1 MDRGRDVEG
10 SRSNADA
17 VERVVD
23 VGGASDRGLDA
34 AARQI
39 AALARRTPD
48 DLPSNTTVARETLVE
63 ELAALVGELTAAH
76 DQLRRQAVELHDAR
90 ALLDSERDR
99 FRELFEVAPEGH
111 IITDTAGSIREANR
125 SAAAL
130 LNVPFDM
137 LIGKPFAMFVDA
149 EDRRSFRLRVYRART
164 HASEEGWSI
173 TLLPRD
179 AEATRAFVAVSPL
192 LDSHGTVTGLRWL
205 VRDTSPRRL
214 GAVWDRAPAAILR
227 SAIDALSAHV
237 AVVDAD
243 GTIVTV
249 NRAWRDAA
257 LSAGLFERVATGANY
272 LQLCAEASASG
283 RLGAD
288 AARAAVARVLNG
300 DAPRADALYSDSRAD
315 DPAPEHLESWFSL
328 RVTRCDGPEPLMAV
342 VTHEDITTERRA
354 YSRERALLTE
364 RTARASAEAANSAK
378 SEFLATLSHEL
389 RTPLNAIAGYA
400 QLMEMGVR
408 GPITPE
414 QAEDLRRILRSE
426 QHLLGLINELLNFAR
441 LERGEVA
448 VVVSRVPLT
457 NAAREVVELIEPQA
471 SARSLRVSV
480 LCQGSDPALV
490 ALADPDKIRQILL
503 NVLGNAVKF
512 TPPGGSIRVICDGDE
527 ESVRVCVQDTGIGI
541 PSEKQDAVF
550 DPFVQVHRGSGSPS
564 EGIGLGLAIS
574 RGLARALG
582 GDLLLRSE
590 PMKGSTFELSL
601 PRAAQAAAVT

>member
-1 MDRGRDVEG
+1 
-10 SRSNADA
+10 
-17 VERVVD
+17 
-23 VGGASDRGLDA
+23 
-34 AARQI
+34 
-39 AALARRTPD
+39 
-48 DLPSNTTVARETLVE
+48 
-63 ELAALVGELTAAH
+63 
-76 DQLRRQAVELHDAR
+76 
-90 ALLDSERDR
+90 
-99 FRELFEVAPEGH
+99 
-111 IITDTAGSIREANR
+111 
-125 SAAAL
+125 
-130 LNVPFDM
+130 
-137 LIGKPFAMFVDA
+137 
-149 EDRRSFRLRVYRART
+149 
-164 HASEEGWSI
+164 
-173 TLLPRD
+173 
-179 AEATRAFVAVSPL
+179 
-192 LDSHGTVTGLRWL
+192 
-205 VRDTSPRRL
+205 
-214 GAVWDRAPAAILR
+214 
-227 SAIDALSAHV
+227 
-237 AVVDAD
+237 
-243 GTIVTV
+243 
-249 NRAWRDAA
+249 
-257 LSAGLFERVATGANY
+257 
-272 LQLCAEASASG
+272 
-283 RLGAD
+283 
-288 AARAAVARVLNG
+288 
-300 DAPRADALYSDSRAD
+300 
-315 DPAPEHLESWFSL
+315 
-328 RVTRCDGPEPLMAV
+328 MAV

-471 SARSLRVSV
+471 SARSLRVDV

-490 ALADPDKIRQILL
+490 ALADPDKVRQILL

-527 ESVRVCVQDTGIGI
+527 RSVRVCVQDTGIGI

-601 PRAAQAAAVT
+601 PRAAQTAAVT